1 MSSVKKFFQLVYDE
15 CLSKVEMYSEVET
28 LSGGFNVD
36 KLNYLYQDF
45 KIFYNVK
52 LHSLQDES
60 GEDTTFFAELFE
72 LMDLQDIIEEKLG
85 NKENKVAPLNVWNLF
100 QRYKFIESLGF
111 IDLICNGN
119 TLSQKE
125 RDLMVQQILGCD
137 NSNARK
143 LIGGQYQKG
152 ANATDQEQ
160 ERKELYNK
168 WLMSKPNK

>member
-1 MSSVKKFFQLVYDE
+1 LYKDFNLFFE
-15 CLSKVEMYSEVET
+15 ET
-28 LSGGFNVD
+28 LRAIQKETGDDSTWR
-36 KLNYLYQDF
+36 Y
-45 KIFYNVK
+45 
-52 LHSLQDES
+52 
-60 GEDTTFFAELFE
+60 ELFN
-72 LMDLQDIIEEKLG
+72 LMDLQDIIDEKLG
-85 NKENKVAPLNVWNLF
+85 NKENKVTPLNVWNLY

-111 IDLICNGN
+111 IDLICKGN

-152 ANATDQEQ
+152 ANAIDQEL
-160 ERKELYNK
+160 ERNELYNK